1 LEAFAINNPLMNFYT
16 AKYSYF
22 LKVMTASR
30 SGVFSI
36 NNLFTLDIYY
46 IKDSMKISD
55 KALGYF
61 SFFAIILLL
70 SVVTLEMYNAHQIN
84 IYEIEVDFKELGS
97 IQPQDAVTI
106 DGYKV
111 GQIGSIKWLGDK
123 ARLQLKFDEP
133 VVLRKGTRIINS
145 NYALMG
151 QRRIEIIRSKTGEV
165 VPKDYVFEGEF
176 QPGIAEALRLIENF
190 QTQMDIIRDIALLL
204 IHGDSVTPS
213 VPKMFE
219 TKMEQMDNLISSL
232 EKLSEQVNSQVNG
245 LLVQTTDASQ
255 QIIQTADNAKTL
267 LDTIQKTT
275 STKIEE
281 ANQALSKVS
290 KASSGA
296 NDFIL
301 SIENNPSID
310 KLLSSTEKIEKI
322 NELIKKVNILSQAIQ
337 EKGIA
342 MYNEKG
348 EKVKIFPFKNMNI
361 IGKTAREK
369 AKDREK
375 DALMQKNQ

>member
-1 LEAFAINNPLMNFYT
+1 
-16 AKYSYF
+16 
-22 LKVMTASR
+22 
-30 SGVFSI
+30 
-36 NNLFTLDIYY
+36 
-46 IKDSMKISD
+46 MKISD
-55 KALGYF
+55 KAIGYF

-70 SVVTLEMYNAHQIN
+70 GVVTLGMYNAHQIN
-84 IYEIEVDFKELGS
+84 IYEIEVDFNELGS

-111 GQIGSIKWLGDK
+111 GQIGSIKWLGNK

-165 VPKDYVFEGEF
+165 IPKDYIFEGEF

-190 QTQMDIIRDIALLL
+190 QTQMEIIRDIALLL
-204 IHGDSVTPS
+204 IYGDSVTPS

-219 TKMEQMDNLISSL
+219 TKMEQMDHLISSL
-232 EKLSEQVNSQVNG
+232 EKLTEQVNSQVNG

-275 STKIEE
+275 SSKIEE
-281 ANQALSKVS
+281 ANKALASISKT
-290 KASSGA
+290 SSEA

-301 SIENNPSID
+301 SLENNPSIHN
-310 KLLSSTEKIEKI
+310 LLNSTEKIEKI
-322 NELIKKVNILSQAIQ
+322 NELIEKVNLLSKAIQ
-337 EKGIA
+337 KEGVA
-342 MYNEKG
+342 LYNEKG
-348 EKVKIFPFKNMNI
+348 ERVKLFPFKNMNI

-375 DALMQKNQ
+375 EDLIQKNQ

>member
-1 LEAFAINNPLMNFYT
+1 MNFYT
-16 AKYSYF
+16 GKYSYF
-22 LKVMTASR
+22 LDVMTASR

-70 SVVTLEMYNAHQIN
+70 GVVTLEMYNAHQIN

-133 VVLRKGTRIINS
+133 VALRKGTRIINS

-219 TKMEQMDNLISSL
+219 TKMEQIDNLISSL